1 MQMPV
6 NPDALESEPISDRR
20 GMAQPS
26 ARQIGRL
33 VSVSGSR
40 ATIATAASSLSSSN
54 SDFWSV
60 GRLISINSGTC
71 RVVGLVCEMGTTSD
85 IWHDDAQNKIKVEL
99 ELLGEISEVEGK
111 GLVFKRGIGTYPH
124 LGAVAHRIRAAD
136 LAAVYEVVGSTA
148 VEIGRLTQDS
158 SIPAVVSIDEMLK
171 RHFAVMGTTGVG
183 KSSAVSLLVR
193 QAVSVKPNL
202 RVLVLDPHNE
212 YAHAFPENSITLD
225 ASRLDLPFWMFR
237 FDEFVD
243 IVFRGQP
250 TVAAE
255 CEFLRDGIAMARSRF
270 QVAQSNVLQ
279 STILRKPVD
288 TGHLTAD
295 TPTPYR
301 LADLLALID
310 EAMGRLETRYNRP
323 DLRSLKGRIESLATD
338 PRYKFVFGRTAVE
351 DNLDK
356 IISQIFRVPHHGKPI
371 TVFELSGVPSEIVN
385 AVVSVLS
392 RIAFDMAVLGRGQ
405 FEILLLCEEAH
416 RYVPNGAH
424 LGFAPT
430 RQAIAKIA
438 KEGRK
443 YGAYL
448 GVVTQ
453 RPGEL
458 DPTILSQCS
467 TVFAMRLANER
478 DQDIIRSALS
488 DSSSSTI
495 SFLSSIDNR
504 EAIAFG
510 EAIATPM
517 RMRFTNL
524 PRHALPETTKESG
537 AVITTGN
544 GELSLRAL
552 ITQMRGQAAQDSE
565 ANEHGKW

>member
-6 NPDALESEPISDRR
+6 DPRSLEVDTHSDRR
-20 GMAQPS
+20 DMAQPS

-33 VSVSGSR
+33 VAVSGSR
-40 ATIATAASSLSSSN
+40 ATIATSATTLSGAN

-60 GRLISINSGTC
+60 GRLISISAVDS
-71 RVVGLVCEMGTTSD
+71 RIVGLVCEMGTTSD
-85 IWHDDAQNKIKVEL
+85 VWSDDVQNKIRVEL
-99 ELLGEISEVEGK
+99 ELLGEIREKPEG
-111 GLVFKRGIGTYPH
+111 GLSFKRGIGTYPH
-124 LGAVAHRIRAAD
+124 LGSVAHRIRAAD

-148 VEIGRLTQDS
+148 VEIGRLTQDD

-212 YAHAFPENSITLD
+212 YAHAFPDNSITLD
-225 ASRLDLPFWMFR
+225 ASKLDLPFWMFR

-250 TVAAE
+250 LIATE

-270 QVAQSNVLQ
+270 QAGQSNALQ
-279 STILRKPVD
+279 STILRKPIEMS
-288 TGHLTAD
+288 HLTAD

-301 LADLLALID
+301 LADLLGLID
-310 EAMGRLETRYNRP
+310 EAMGRLETRYNRS
-323 DLRSLKGRIESLATD
+323 DLRSLKGRIESLAND
-338 PRYKFVFGRTAVE
+338 PRYRFVFGRTAVE

-371 TVFELSGVPSEIVN
+371 TVFELSGVPSEVVN

-405 FEILLLCEEAH
+405 YEILLLCEEAH
-416 RYVPNGAH
+416 RYVPQSTA

-430 RQAIAKIA
+430 RQAIARIA

-467 TVFAMRLANER
+467 TVFAMRLANDK
-478 DQDIIRSALS
+478 DQEIIRSALS
-488 DSSSSTI
+488 DSSASTI

-517 RMRFTNL
+517 RMKFTWQ
-524 PRHALPETTKESG
+524 PREKLPETAAG
-537 AVITTGN
+537 HRAATGDLN
-544 GELSLRAL
+544 LRTL
-552 ITQMRGQAAQDSE
+552 ISQMRGQSSVDPDAD
-565 ANEHGKW
+565 EHGRW